1 MTPDT
6 LADDFDPQQV
16 RTSEVVMSG
25 RVWDVV
31 RDEVDLGDAGLHV
44 REYVRHP
51 GAVAVVALDE
61 HDRVCLVQQYRHPIR
76 MREWEVPAGLL
87 DVPDEPA
94 WQAALRE
101 LHEEA
106 DLVAKRLEVLV
117 DLRPSPGGLDE
128 AIRVYLARDVSP
140 VATEERHVREAE
152 EHGMPAVWV
161 ALDEV
166 VDAVLQGR
174 LQNAILVAAALA
186 AQVSRARGWSTLRPH
201 DTPWPQ
207 GPGGAERA

>member
-1 MTPDT
+1 MTPQE
-6 LADDFDPQQV
+6 LRDDFDPQQV
-16 RTSEVVMSG
+16 RESEVVMAG

-31 RDEVDLGDAGLHV
+31 RDQVDLGDAGLHV

-61 HDRVCLVQQYRHPIR
+61 DDRICLVHQYRHPIR

-87 DVPDEPA
+87 DVAGEPP
-94 WQAALRE
+94 WKAALRE

-106 DLVAKRLEVLV
+106 DLVAKRLDVLV

-140 VATEERHVREAE
+140 VASQDRHVREAE
-152 EHGMPAVWV
+152 EHGMPVAWV
-161 ALDEV
+161 ALDDVLE
-166 VDAVLQGR
+166 AVLDGR
-174 LQNAILVAAALA
+174 LQNGILVSAVLA
-186 AQVSRARGWSTLRPH
+186 THVGRERGWTTLRPH

-207 GPGGAERA
+207 GPGGSQRA